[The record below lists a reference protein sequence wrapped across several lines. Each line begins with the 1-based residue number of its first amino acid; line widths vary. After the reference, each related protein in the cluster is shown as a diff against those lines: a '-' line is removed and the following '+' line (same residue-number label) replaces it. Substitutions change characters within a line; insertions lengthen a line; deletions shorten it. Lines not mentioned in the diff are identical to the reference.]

1 MCSEWRAGY
10 EAHRNAVVDRLR
22 MLAKAV
28 GDERSAAM
36 VLKFAMT
43 VAEERPLDQAIV
55 DAALR

>member
-1 MCSEWRAGY
+1 MCGEWRAGY
-10 EAHRNAVVDRLR
+10 EAHRDAVVDRLR

-28 GDERSAAM
+28 SDPRAAAM